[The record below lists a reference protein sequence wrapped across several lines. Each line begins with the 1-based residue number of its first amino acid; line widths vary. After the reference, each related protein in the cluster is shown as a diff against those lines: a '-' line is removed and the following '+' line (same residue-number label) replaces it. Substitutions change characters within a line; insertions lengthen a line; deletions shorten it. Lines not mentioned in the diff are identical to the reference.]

1 MLRCAS
7 SFVTAAYL
15 KVGLIPQYS
24 RALPLTVLRSHGENS
39 FMDTELKTTTKLRR
53 IHTKRI
59 TAAVR
64 ELFIEANRNLGP
76 DVVRS
81 LRSALKREKSAIG
94 RQVLSKII
102 QNADIACR
110 DAMPICQDTG
120 LAVLFVETGQDVRIV
135 GGDFRQAL
143 EEGVRQAYADGY
155 LRKSVCDP
163 FTRTNTTSNL
173 PAIIHVDV
181 VSGNQLK
188 IIAMPKGGGSENC
201 SAAKMLTPAAGI
213 DGIKQFVLETVEKAG
228 ANPCPPIIVGVG
240 IGGSLEQACILAK
253 KALLR
258 EVGQKNPSDK
268 RLAKIEKELL
278 ERINALGIGPAGMG
292 GRVTALGVHAEMMPC
307 HIASLPVAVN
317 IQCHVARHKETTL

>member
-1 MLRCAS
+1 MRRLAMTILARWNQVMNAE
-7 SFVTAAYL
+7 
-15 KVGLIPQYS
+15 I
-24 RALPLTVLRSHGENS
+24 
-39 FMDTELKTTTKLRR
+39 KTKTKLRR

-59 TAAVR
+59 SAAVR
-64 ELFIEANRNLGP
+64 DLFIEANRNLGP

-81 LRSALKREKSAIG
+81 LRSAMKREKSPIG
-94 RQVLSKII
+94 RQVLSKIL

-120 LAVLFVETGQDVRIV
+120 LAVLFIETGQDVRIV

-143 EEGVRQAYADGY
+143 DEGIRQAYAEGY

-163 FTRTNTTSNL
+163 FTRANTTDNL
-173 PAIIHVDV
+173 PAIIHVDIV
-181 VSGNQLK
+181 PGNQLK

-201 SAAKMLTPAAGI
+201 SAAKMLTPAAGL

-258 EVGQKNPSDK
+258 KVGQKNPSDK
-268 RLAKIEKELL
+268 RMAKLEKELF
-278 ERINALGIGPAGMG
+278 EDINKTGIGPAGMG
-292 GRVTALGVHAEMMPC
+292 GRVTTLGVHAEMTPC

-317 IQCHVARHKETTL
+317 IQCHVVRHKETTL